1 MKVKGSERIEGLV
14 GLRKDNNAQAVYIHW
29 GVAAPHN
36 NKLQGV
42 IGGKEYIGVGGHLFA
57 IAAEESINNGYDGY
71 FYGFA
76 ANKEL
81 VEYYCNKF
89 GALHRPI
96 DHPYEVVF
104 DELADN
110 SILKEYNYERK
121 NK

>member
-1 MKVKGSERIEGLV
+1 M
-14 GLRKDNNAQAVYIHW
+14 YIHW

-36 NKLQGV
+36 NKLKGV
-42 IGGKEYIGVGGHLFA
+42 KGEKEYIGVGGHLFA

-81 VEYYCNKF
+81 VEYCCNKF

-104 DELADN
+104 DELAAN